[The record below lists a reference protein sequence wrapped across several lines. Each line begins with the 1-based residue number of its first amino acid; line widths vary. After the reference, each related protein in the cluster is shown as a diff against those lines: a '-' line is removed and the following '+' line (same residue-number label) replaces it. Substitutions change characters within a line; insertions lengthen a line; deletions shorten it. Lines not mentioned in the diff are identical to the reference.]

1 MLLIMRILIT
11 GGHGQL
17 GRSLQR
23 ALTAHDVAAL
33 GHAELDV
40 AESRS
45 VGEAIARHEPSV
57 VIHAA
62 ALTDTGRCEREP
74 AVARAINGIGA
85 EHVAKACRR
94 VGARLVAISTNEVFD
109 GENTSPYLES
119 DATGPLNAYAV
130 SKLDGEWLAAAACP
144 DTLIVRVA
152 WLYGPGGNNFV
163 EKVRAA
169 AASGRA
175 LSFVTNEIATPTSTD
190 DLAVA
195 LRRLIECKAP
205 AGIYH
210 LTNEGEASRY
220 DWAVEILQLAGLG
233 DVSIER
239 VTADE
244 LAARGYDGP
253 RKPAY
258 SVLANTRAAAAGVTL
273 RPWREALAAYF
284 DDARAAADA

>member
-1 MLLIMRILIT
+1 MRILIT
-11 GGHGQL
+11 GGQGQL

-23 ALTAHDVAAL
+23 ALAGHHVVAC
-33 GHAELDV
+33 GHADLDV
-40 AESRS
+40 ADPQS
-45 VGEAIARHEPSV
+45 VDAAISRHEPSV

-62 ALTDTGRCEREP
+62 ALTDTACCEREP
-74 AVARAINGIGA
+74 AMARAVNGIGA

-94 VGARLVAISTNEVFD
+94 AGARLFAISTNEVFD
-109 GENTSPYLES
+109 GAKISPYLES
-119 DATGPLNAYAV
+119 DATGPLNAYAI

-144 DTLIVRVA
+144 DTLIVRVS
-152 WLYGPGGNNFV
+152 WLYGPDGNNFV
-163 EKVRAA
+163 EKVQAA
-169 AASGRA
+169 AASGRP

-195 LRRLIECKAP
+195 LGQLIEREAP

-210 LTNEGEASRY
+210 LTNAGAASRY
-220 DWAVEILQLAGLG
+220 DWAVEILRLAGLG
-233 DVSIER
+233 DVSIES

-244 LAARGYDGP
+244 LAARGYEGP

-258 SVLANTRAAAAGVTL
+258 SVLANTRAAALGVTL

-284 DDARAAADA
+284 DDARVAADA